1 MKSSGMRMI
10 LNIFT
15 MMDQT
20 DFASTA
26 LIIKLQLRKGRLHLF
41 HLKHDCSRMST
52 SLGHSVTISG
62 HSRPMA
68 SVVSIRQLPHCI
80 IVFCKFIIAFFFCC
94 CFHNIHYAPS
104 FTSSPSIPPKR
115 AMAGPPHSFPSN
127 SPGDNQ
133 SMTDMIESYEITC
146 TLYD

>member
-1 MKSSGMRMI
+1 MVHHSEMKSSGMCMI

-20 DFASTA
+20 DFTSTA

-41 HLKHDCSRMST
+41 HLQHNCSRMST
-52 SLGHSVTISG
+52 SLGHSVTFSG

-94 CFHNIHYAPS
+94 CFHDIHYMPVLPLPPV
-104 FTSSPSIPPKR
+104 SPPNEQWLGLRILSR
-115 AMAGPPHSFPSN
+115 V
-127 SPGDNQ
+127 
-133 SMTDMIESYEITC
+133 
-146 TLYD
+146 TLLATISR